1 MSDTSASGS
10 SQPHKGHNPWA
21 PAGWEDDEVVV
32 DAGPVVEISESAP
45 VSSQVSRTDHP
56 EFFQPKAAPITPDL
70 FVTEIAGSPSPTPV
84 AEVTATT
91 MSTAPTASTL
101 PTAPTEDMTVVSVVN
116 FDASHIREP
125 LTFLPLEATTPKARS
140 FAELVA
146 LGAENV
152 KAAALAASAAL
163 AAAEVSSEPSNPLG
177 STDSASLGTSTQTA
191 PSQFGVSDSF
201 AVMVDKD
208 APADA
213 PAAQW
218 VLKADGAVVRA
229 LSAQHGHVL
238 GRTPSSVAG
247 KEADLLL
254 GIEDTTGTVSRT
266 HARLDFVD
274 GVWRITDLNSTNGV
288 LVYDPVAGEHELVAG
303 ESYPV
308 TGRFLLGDLE
318 LELAQE
324 PSDV

>member
-1 MSDTSASGS
+1 MSDTSVPNS

-21 PAGWEDDEVVV
+21 PAGWEDDEVVNDSV
-32 DAGPVVEISESAP
+32 SVVEVSESAP

-56 EFFQPKAAPITPDL
+56 EFFQPKAAPVTPDL
-70 FVTEIAGSPSPTPV
+70 FVTEIVPAVSPAV
-84 AEVTATT
+84 EATATT
-91 MSTAPTASTL
+91 MSTASTASTD
-101 PTAPTEDMTVVSVVN
+101 DMTVVSVVT

-125 LTFLPLEATTPKARS
+125 LTFLPLDSTAHQARS

-146 LGAENV
+146 RGTENV
-152 KAAALAASAAL
+152 KSAALAASASL
-163 AAAEVSSEPSNPLG
+163 AVAEVSSEPSNPLG
-177 STDSASLGTSTQTA
+177 PTDSASLGTSTQTA

-201 AVMVDKD
+201 AVMIDKD
-208 APADA
+208 APGAA
-213 PAAQW
+213 PLSQW
-218 VLKADGAVVRA
+218 ALKADGAVVRA
-229 LSAQHGHVL
+229 LSVQHGHVL

-254 GIEDTTGTVSRT
+254 GIEDNTGTVSRT

-274 GVWRITDLNSTNGV
+274 GVWCITDLNSTNGV
-288 LVYDPVAGEHELVAG
+288 LVFDPVAGEHELVAG

-318 LELAQE
+318 LEIVQE
-324 PSDV
+324 ASDV